1 MLDKEVTA
9 IIIPHRLKGVA
20 QVFIEIEDLT
30 KEPLH
35 FRHIFPMG
43 EILLAHEDATLSE
56 PVGTDFILTHDD
68 RSLHIDGSVE
78 TGIRCTCSRCL
89 KQFSRHLTAPFDL
102 SYLPQPKVP
111 REGEEIELRYEDME
125 VGFYDGVRLDVN
137 LMVLEQIELALPMK
151 FVCCEECKG
160 LCYKC
165 GADLNEGQCRCDN
178 TEMDSRLRAL
188 LQFRNKPDEA
198 EK

>member
-1 MLDKEVTA
+1 MLDKGVTA

-30 KEPLH
+30 KEPLY
-35 FRHIFPMG
+35 FRHLFPLG

-56 PVGTDFILTHDD
+56 PVGTNFVLTHADLN
-68 RSLHIDGSVE
+68 LHIDGTVE

-89 KQFSRHLTAPFDL
+89 KEFSRHLSADFDL
-102 SYLPQPKVP
+102 SYRPQPKAA
-111 REGEEIELRYEDME
+111 REGEEIELKYEDME
-125 VGFYDGVRLDVN
+125 VGFYDGVKLDVN

-151 FVCCEECKG
+151 FVCREDCKG

-165 GADLNEGQCRCDN
+165 GADLNEGSCRCDN
-178 TEMDSRLRAL
+178 TEMDSRLGAL
-188 LQFRNKPDEA
+188 LQFKKKPD
-198 EK
+198 